1 MKALCKLRVAFDLSI
16 VNPSYVI
23 LVSHSHKVVDFV
35 IVVVSSEEDSS
46 GLWRPEGPRSEGSRD
61 AYRRAPDKTG
71 VGSAP
76 VEFRGGFGR
85 GRSKAPPQ

>member
-1 MKALCKLRVAFDLSI
+1 MKALGKLRVAFDLSI

-35 IVVVSSEEDSS
+35 VVVSSEEDSS
-46 GLWRPEGPRSEGSRD
+46 GLWRPEGPRSEGSCD

-71 VGSAP
+71 AEPAP

>member
-23 LVSHSHKVVDFV
+23 LVSHSHKVVDF
-35 IVVVSSEEDSS
+35 VVVSSEEDSS

-71 VGSAP
+71 
-76 VEFRGGFGR
+76 GGFGR